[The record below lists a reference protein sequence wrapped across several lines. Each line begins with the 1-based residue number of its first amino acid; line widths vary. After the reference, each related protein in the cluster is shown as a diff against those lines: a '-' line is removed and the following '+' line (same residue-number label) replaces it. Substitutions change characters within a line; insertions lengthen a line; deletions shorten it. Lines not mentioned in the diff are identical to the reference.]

1 MGRKNKII
9 KDKGKSIRVRLLNIS
24 KETPYGYNIMLAR
37 YVQERMLYRLSES
50 QYNDRFFLKGGALLY
65 AYSQMKS
72 RPTLDIDFLI
82 KNMSNDK
89 EKIKKVFKEILSI
102 ECSEDALL
110 FDVGNIMVEDIM
122 EGKSYHGV
130 RVNVNALID
139 NMRQPLSVDIG
150 FSDITIPAPQSL
162 TYPLILDELPA
173 FSINAYSLETVV
185 AEKFQTMIALSIYN
199 SRMKDFYDLYTILS
213 TQELNK
219 DDLKEA
225 IVATFAN
232 RNTDYADNHLLFR
245 DDFFQDAVKNKQW
258 NDFMKK
264 VKSTSQLSFADVG
277 KYIQQEMKPY
287 WDALNKKE

>member
-1 MGRKNKII
+1 
-9 KDKGKSIRVRLLNIS
+9 
-24 KETPYGYNIMLAR
+24 MLAR

-89 EKIKKVFKEILSI
+89 EKIKKIFEEILSI

-122 EGKSYHGV
+122 EGKTYHGI

-287 WDALNKKE
+287 WDALNKKD

>member
-1 MGRKNKII
+1 MGSRNKII
-9 KDKGKSIRVRLLNIS
+9 KNKGKSIRVRLLNIS
-24 KETPYGYNIMLAR
+24 KETPYDYNIMLAR
-37 YVQERMLYRLSES
+37 YVQERMLYRLSKS

-72 RPTLDIDFLI
+72 RPTLDVDFLT
-82 KNMSNDK
+82 KNMNNDRENIK
-89 EKIKKVFKEILSI
+89 EVFKEILSI
-102 ECSEDALL
+102 ECSEDALS
-110 FDVGNIMVEDIM
+110 FDVDNIMVEDIM
-122 EGKSYHGV
+122 EEKTYHGV
-130 RVNVNALID
+130 RVSVNAMID
-139 NMRQPLSVDIG
+139 GMRQPLSIDIG
-150 FSDITIPAPQSL
+150 FGDVTIPEPHSL
-162 TYPLILDELPA
+162 MYPLIFNEMPA

-287 WDALNKKE
+287 WDALNKKD

>member
-1 MGRKNKII
+1 MGRKNRII

-89 EKIKKVFKEILSI
+89 EKIKKVFEEILSI

-122 EGKSYHGV
+122 EGKTYHGV

-258 NDFMKK
+258 NGFMKK